1 MSSAGPN
8 PSKTRE
14 FLGNFQTTELL
25 PLSVGFKGGVTFPLR
40 QTPHPG
46 SSQSAPDVHSGR
58 QAGLD
63 KLCAEGAGGGEGADK
78 DASGS
83 PTAQGLFISNP
94 AAPTPESA
102 PSFILDARPAEL
114 TESARPSKG
123 TRSQR
128 GRLSACWVAA
138 MQRWQRLPEEAPLGG
153 RCLSPGG
160 KGRCR

>member
-63 KLCAEGAGGGEGADK
+63 KLCLEEAGGGEGADK

-83 PTAQGLFISNP
+83 PN
-94 AAPTPESA
+94 
-102 PSFILDARPAEL
+102 
-114 TESARPSKG
+114 
-123 TRSQR
+123 
-128 GRLSACWVAA
+128 
-138 MQRWQRLPEEAPLGG
+138 
-153 RCLSPGG
+153 SPGPLYFQSG
-160 KGRCR
+160 CPDTRDCPQLHPRCPPRGTHRISQAVEGHQISAGTTLCLLGCSHAEVAEAA